1 VDGPG
6 ARHRNRRLDVKN
18 AIARVQML
26 AAGTPMSTLSN
37 TIDQPDALSA
47 REVCSHLAA

>member
-18 AIARVQML
+18 AIARMQML
-26 AAGTPMSTLSN
+26 ATGALMSTLSN
-37 TIDQPDALSA
+37 TIDRPDALSA